1 MFFEKLK
8 MLEIEKSSKFSE
20 RVLVLSIPAAV
31 VFTVLA
37 LLKLLSPFSAVLS
50 YMAIVFFNMI
60 FLSSISVEL
69 KRLKKYINDLSLGK
83 FDKNVSLSEDEAQDI
98 ADAVNSM
105 HRFFTDK
112 TDALEAKSMADMAV
126 LDTLPDPI
134 MMLDRSGNVLSANL
148 AARKLLGHK
157 ITEHNIEKILN
168 INTFTQAATKVLKGQ
183 SESENLAF
191 FMPEPLN
198 KKLFA
203 HINKLPDF
211 AHSRAFASV
220 SLYDLT
226 KTVTVEKMQSDFVA
240 NASHELKTP
249 LSVISGFIDTLQTSA
264 KDDEAAREQFLN
276 IMAQQAAF
284 MSDLI
289 ENLLSLSKIEMQQN
303 ELPKEKTDILKI
315 ADEVVGALALKA
327 ESKGM
332 HIDLTCQP
340 NLPKITADS
349 GQIKQLVQNLTD
361 NAIKYGLANSAVKI
375 DIKTVLSMPS
385 AKNEEGGDSKAVLIS
400 INNKGPKISQTDL
413 ARLTERFFRLQAH
426 KDMGIKG
433 TGLGLAIA
441 KRIIMRHRG
450 NLTVSSTTLNGT
462 TFSVYLP
469 IKL

>member
-1 MFFEKLK
+1 

-31 VFTVLA
+31 VFTVLS

-69 KRLKKYINDLSLGK
+69 QRLKKYINDLSLGK
-83 FDKNVSLSEDEAQDI
+83 FDKSVSLSEDEARDI

-105 HRFFTDK
+105 HRIFTDK

-134 MMLDRSGNVLSANL
+134 MMLDRAGNILDANM

-168 INTFTQAATKVLKGQ
+168 ISTFIQATAKVLKGQ

-226 KTVTVEKMQSDFVA
+226 KTVTVEKLQSDFVA

-303 ELPKEKTDILKI
+303 EAPKEKTDVVKI

-327 ESKGM
+327 EAKGM
-332 HIDLTCQP
+332 HIDLNCQP

-375 DIKTVLSMPS
+375 DIKTVQSMPS

-413 ARLTERFFRLQAH
+413 ARLTERFFRLQTH

-450 NLTVSSTTLNGT
+450 DLTVSSTTLNGT

>member
-8 MLEIEKSSKFSE
+8 MLEVEKSSKFSE

-31 VFTVLA
+31 VFTVLS

-60 FLSSISVEL
+60 FLSSISFELQRL
-69 KRLKKYINDLSLGK
+69 KRYINDLTVGK
-83 FDKNVSLSEDEAQDI
+83 FDQNVSLSEDEARDI

-112 TDALEAKSMADMAV
+112 TDALEAKSMSDMAV

-134 MMLDRSGNVLSANL
+134 MMLDRSGNVLGANL
-148 AARKLLGHK
+148 AARKLLGPK
-157 ITEHNIEKILN
+157 VTEHNIEKVLN
-168 INTFTQAATKVLKGQ
+168 VSAFTEATSKVLKGQ
-183 SESENLAF
+183 SESETLAF
-191 FMPEPLN
+191 FMPEPLS

-203 HINKLPDF
+203 HINKLPNF
-211 AHSRAFASV
+211 SHSRAFASV

-240 NASHELKTP
+240 NASHELRTP

-276 IMAQQAAF
+276 IMAKQAAF

-289 ENLLSLSKIEMQQN
+289 EDLLSLSKIEMQQN
-303 ELPKEKTDILKI
+303 ELPNEKTDVLKI

-327 ESKGM
+327 EEKNM
-332 HIDLTCQP
+332 RIELVKQP
-340 NLPKITADS
+340 NVPKIVADS
-349 GQIKQLVQNLTD
+349 GQIKQLIQNLTD
-361 NAIKYGLANSAVKI
+361 NAIKYGVAGSAVRI
-375 DIKTVLSMPS
+375 DIKTVQSIPGVKS
-385 AKNEEGGDSKAVLIS
+385 ETTPDSKAVLIS
-400 INNKGPKISQTDL
+400 VNNKGPKINQADL
-413 ARLTERFFRLQAH
+413 ARLTERFFRLQEH
-426 KDMGIKG
+426 KDLGIKG

-469 IKL
+469 VKL